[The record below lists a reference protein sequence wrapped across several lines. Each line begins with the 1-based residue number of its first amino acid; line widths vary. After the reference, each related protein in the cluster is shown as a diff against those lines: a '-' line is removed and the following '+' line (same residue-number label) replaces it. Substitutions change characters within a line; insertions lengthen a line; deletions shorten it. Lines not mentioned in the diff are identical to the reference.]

1 MQTAVLPEIVNTLGH
16 VYPELDKKFDLIK
29 EVLSLENEHYKSLR
43 VKNRQEFQ
51 SLNLSPDSVFSE
63 EDTIDYAGFTNGFR
77 DVEKLLSSDST
88 IKCLPIDFAY
98 ERLHIGF
105 GLSEELIEKMAIEK
119 TLSIDME
126 DFNQYKQEQK
136 LKAKLNSC
144 KLDNSFLNSIIEIDV
159 PMTDYSNMYNYKF
172 DAVLK
177 EYIVEPITANIQMI
191 QANDDGLYHIILNK
205 TNFYHTAGGQEGDV
219 GKIIGANGTEFIVE
233 SVNIH
238 RGHVIHSG
246 RFKKQTTTVF
256 DVKSEVELHVD
267 SSNRTLLS
275 QHHTTMHLLQAA
287 IKQVTKRIVF
297 QQSSHVTSN
306 ELKCDLGSIGRRIDI
321 NEISKIEELVRN
333 VIEAKVP
340 IETQFLMAHELYAL
354 DDVTIIPGEIYP
366 DENIRVLTIKNPANN
381 FISIEPCCGTH
392 AHNTNDLEDFC
403 ITGFKFN
410 ASSRTYDVAAI
421 AGKSVAIAKKNEE
434 DFLEKFQL
442 FKSKIDQTQSADEW
456 KMIEKEA
463 NDLSKE
469 LSTFQMP
476 YVTKANAMN
485 QMEEFKKKIRVA
497 QKNQLRTNILSEM
510 TDVLTKRAENNE
522 SFIVHVLNTSE
533 ALEESLMS
541 DAERVCHDLPVII
554 LNVSDNKIFHGRA
567 SIPIKYT
574 TNKFNAKHWI
584 EEIGQLLNI
593 TSQSNKKRKQFAI
606 SKFIDIPNKEFSPK
620 ELKHALDKAKA
631 VAQQAFD
638 EVVSSDEQNRN
649 LSEEN
654 LITRIKNLKERL
666 VNEKELSNLI
676 EMKAQS
682 DDIKNHMKNTLFLYT
697 TRLQCVAELSKI
709 DEQICDERGNAEMYV
724 HLLYL

>member
-16 VYPELDKKFDLIK
+16 VYPELNKKFDLIK

-51 SLNLSPDSVFSE
+51 SLNLSPESVFSE
-63 EDTIDYAGFTNGFR
+63 EDTIDYAGFANGFR

-105 GLSEELIEKMAIEK
+105 GLSEELIEKIAVEK
-119 TLSIDME
+119 NLSIDME
-126 DFNQYKQEQK
+126 DFVQYKQEQK
-136 LKAKLNSC
+136 LEAKLNSC

-172 DAVLK
+172 DAVSK
-177 EYIVEPITANIQMI
+177 QYIVKPITANIQMI
-191 QANDDGLYHIILNK
+191 QANEDGLYHIILDK

-246 RFKKQTTTVF
+246 HFKNQTTAEF
-256 DVKSEVELHVD
+256 DVKSEVELHID

-287 IKQVTKRIVF
+287 IKQVTNRMVF
-297 QQSSHVTSN
+297 QQSSHVTST
-306 ELKCDLGSIGRRIDI
+306 ELKCDLGSIGKRIDI

-333 VIEAKVP
+333 VIKAKVP
-340 IETQFLMAHELYAL
+340 IEIQFLMAHELYAL

-392 AHNTNDLEDFC
+392 AHNTNDLEGFC

-410 ASSRTYDVAAI
+410 ASSRTYDVTAI
-421 AGKSVAIAKKNEE
+421 AGKSVAIAKKNEK
-434 DFLEKFQL
+434 DFLDKFQL
-442 FKSKIDQTQSADEW
+442 FKSKFDQTQSADEW
-456 KMIEKEA
+456 KIIEKEA

-469 LSTFQMP
+469 LSTFPMP
-476 YVTKANAMN
+476 YITKANAMN
-485 QMEEFKKKIRVA
+485 QMEEFRKKIRVA
-497 QKNQLRTNILSEM
+497 QKNQLRLNILSEM
-510 TDVLTKRAENNE
+510 IDVLTKRTENKE

-554 LNVSDNKIFHGRA
+554 LNVADNKIIHGRA
-567 SIPIKYT
+567 CIPIKYT

-584 EEIGQLLNI
+584 QEIGQLLNI
-593 TSQSNKKRKQFAI
+593 TSQSNKKKKHFAI
-606 SKFIDIPNKEFSPK
+606 SKFVDIPNKEFSPK
-620 ELKHALDKAKA
+620 ELKHALNKAKA
-631 VAQQAFD
+631 VAQQTFAD
-638 EVVSSDEQNRN
+638 VVSSDEQNRN

-654 LITRIKNLKERL
+654 LMSRINNLRGRL

-682 DDIKNHMKNTLFLYT
+682 DDIKNQIKNTPFLYT
-697 TRLQCVAELSKI
+697 RRLQCVAELSKI
-709 DEQICDERGNAEMYV
+709 DEQICDERVNAEMYV
-724 HLLYL
+724 H